1 MGFRACVLGHGSQV
15 RVDGG
20 TWGEVRAWEGC
31 ACLWAFMY
39 LHHAS
44 TDSTLLRKIHNKQG
58 WVAYSVCEYLERSV
72 IHIAK
77 AVSKKVLPERK
88 RLQPLSRVVWSD
100 AGHA

>member
-1 MGFRACVLGHGSQV
+1 M
-15 RVDGG
+15 
-20 TWGEVRAWEGC
+20 RAWEGC

-44 TDSTLLRKIHNKQG
+44 TVFTLLGKIRNKQG

-77 AVSKKVLPERK
+77 ADNKKVLPEGK
-88 RLQPLSRVVWSD
+88 RLQPLSRVVWSE
-100 AGHA
+100 AGYA